1 MLENAGAIAQRAAA
15 ELDDPLQTFFT
26 FAYLLPHIDQAY
38 DVLANQ
44 LEAMGMAYQE
54 QVQVFNVAAQVT
66 DLASFQGSGQPLQ
79 YMKLPN
85 RLKWKIQGTPDT
97 TYQAGEFMDPS
108 SLPEVSNSS
117 VGIIAWAWNG
127 VIQVTPSAQ
136 ALTVKLWFDVL
147 STTVTDSST
156 GVIMGTAHIL
166 AFMVAS
172 RVANIRGMPMEARL
186 EKDRVASWNSFAVTL
201 SKLNQAKKIV
211 PRKLHGG
218 KRRASPVGYS

>member
-1 MLENAGAIAQRAAA
+1 MLENAGAIATRAAA

-26 FAYLLPHIDQAY
+26 YAYLQPHIDQAY

-54 QVQVFNVAAQVT
+54 QVAVFNVAAQTT
-66 DLASFQGSGQPLQ
+66 DLSAQQAAGQALQ

-85 RLKWKIQGTPDT
+85 RLKWKVQGTDDT
-97 TYQAGEFMDPS
+97 TYAPGQFMDPS
-108 SLPEVSNSS
+108 SIPEVGNAS

-147 STTVTDSST
+147 TTTVTDPST

-172 RVANIRGMPMEARL
+172 RVANIRGMPMEQRI
-186 EKDRVASWNSFAVTL
+186 EKDRVASWNAFAVTL
-201 SKLNQAKKIV
+201 AKLNQAKKIV

-218 KRRASPVGYS
+218 KRRASPVGYM

>member
-1 MLENAGAIAQRAAA
+1 MLENAGAIATRAAA
-15 ELDDPLQTFFT
+15 ELDDPQQTFFT
-26 FAYLLPHIDQAY
+26 FAYLQPHIDQAY

-54 QVQVFNVAAQVT
+54 QVQVFPVAAQVT
-66 DLASFQGSGQPLQ
+66 DLASLQATGQPLQ

-85 RLKWKIQGTPDT
+85 RLKFQGTDDT
-97 TYQAGEFMDPS
+97 TYSPGQFMDPS
-108 SLPEVSNSS
+108 SMPEVGNAS

-136 ALTVKLWFDVL
+136 AMTVKLWFDVL
-147 STTVTDSST
+147 STTVTDPST

-172 RVANIRGMPMEARL
+172 RVANIRGMPMEMRI
-186 EKDRVASWNSFAVTL
+186 EKDRVATWNNFATTL

-218 KRRASPVGYS
+218 KRRASPVGYI